1 MTAPQGQPSSVA
13 PTHRVVVVHRVGAVV
28 IAVVIAAFGVL
39 GLVGGL
45 GFFDTRAAPV
55 LGLSSNGLLSTI
67 SLVTAVVLVLAAVR
81 GGRFSSTV
89 MIVVG
94 ALFIV
99 SAFANLAVMTTPYNI
114 LAFRWPNV
122 IFSIVAGLVLLFLG
136 GYGRLSAGLPADNPY
151 RSGHAPQ
158 DADQDDPHAV
168 ARSLPFRASTRAE
181 RAADAEMAE
190 GVRGRSRRAS
200 ATPEQRRRMDEVDR
214 LRTHEDRRDRWMALA
229 RDEPVRRWGRR
240 GLTLS
245 SRARDC

>member
-1 MTAPQGQPSSVA
+1 MTAPQGQPDSSVT

-28 IAVVIAAFGVL
+28 VAIVIAAFGVL
-39 GLVGGL
+39 GFVGGL
-45 GFFDTRAAPV
+45 GFFDTRGAPV

-67 SLVTAVVLVLAAVR
+67 SVVTAVVLVLAAVR

-99 SAFANLAVMTTPYNI
+99 SAFANLAVMTTPYNF

-122 IFSIVAGLVLLFLG
+122 VFSIVAGLVLLFLG

-151 RSGHAPQ
+151 RAEHAAQ
-158 DADQDDPHAV
+158 DADQDDPHSV
-168 ARSLPFRASTRAE
+168 ANQLPFRASTRAE

-190 GVRGRSRRAS
+190 ASRAIAAGS
-200 ATPEQRRRMDEVDR
+200 ATPEQRRRMDEVDQ
-214 LRTHEDRRDRWMALA
+214 LRAHEDRRDRWMALA
-229 RDEPVRRWGRR
+229 RRDEESAGGVG
-240 GLTLS
+240 
-245 SRARDC
+245 AA

>member
-1 MTAPQGQPSSVA
+1 MTAPQGQHDSSLT
-13 PTHRVVVVHRVGAVV
+13 PTHRVVVVHRVGALVV
-28 IAVVIAAFGVL
+28 AVIIAAFGVL

-45 GFFDTRAAPV
+45 GFFDTSGAPV

-99 SAFANLAVMTTPYNI
+99 SAFANLGVMATPYNV

-122 IFSIVAGLVLLFLG
+122 VFSIVAGLVLLFLG

-151 RSGHAPQ
+151 RSEHTTQ
-158 DADQDDPHAV
+158 QTDQDDPEAV

-181 RAADAEMAE
+181 RDADAEMAE
-190 GVRGRSRRAS
+190 ASRAIASGS
-200 ATPEQRRRMDEVDR
+200 ATPDQRRRMDEVDQ
-214 LRTHEDRRDRWMALA
+214 LRVHEDRRDRWMALA
-229 RDEPVRRWGRR
+229 RDEQSAG
-240 GLTLS
+240 G
-245 SRARDC
+245 AGAA

>member
-45 GFFDTRAAPV
+45 GFFDTRGAMV

-67 SLVTAVVLVLAAVR
+67 SLLTAVVLVVAAAR

-99 SAFANLAVMTTPYNI
+99 SAFANLAVMTTPYNV

-181 RAADAEMAE
+181 RVADAEMAE
-190 GVRGRSRRAS
+190 ASRAIAAGA
-200 ATPEQRRRMDEVDR
+200 ATPEQRRRMDDVDR
-214 LRTHEDRRDRWMALA
+214 LRIHEDRRDRWMALA
-229 RDEPVRRWGRR
+229 RDERSVG
-240 GLTLS
+240 G
-245 SRARDC
+245 AGAA

>member
-1 MTAPQGQPSSVA
+1 MPESQGQYDSALA

-28 IAVVIAAFGVL
+28 VAVAIAAFGVL
-39 GLVGGL
+39 GFVGGL
-45 GFFDTRAAPV
+45 GFFDTRGAAV
-55 LGLSSNGLLSTI
+55 VGLSSNGLLSTI
-67 SLVTAVVLVLAAVR
+67 SVITAVLLVLAAVR

-99 SAFANLAVMTTPYNI
+99 SAFANLGVMNTPYNF

-151 RSGHAPQ
+151 RTEHAPE

-168 ARSLPFRASTRAE
+168 ANQLPFRAATRAE

-190 GVRGRSRRAS
+190 ASRAIAAGS
-200 ATPEQRRRMDEVDR
+200 ATPQQRRRMDEVDQ
-214 LRTHEDRRDRWMALA
+214 LRVHEDRRDRWMALA
-229 RDEPVRRWGRR
+229 RRDEQSAEGA
-240 GLTLS
+240 G
-245 SRARDC
+245 AA